1 MSEQAVPGTS
11 GVVPR
16 PESGGPYVSLITG
29 PEGAQAPKA
38 PAKVVYG
45 MALAQFGLF
54 VALLAPVTVSLAAKV
69 SSLVPGDEAAIV
81 NGNVQSAAAFVALV
95 ANPLFGRL
103 SDYTT
108 SRWGRRRPWMA
119 AGAAGFVVAL
129 AIIGLAPNIPLVFV
143 GWALAQLFGNMIL
156 APLLTTIA
164 DQIPENQRATVS
176 GNVGIMQNL
185 GIMVAAYVA
194 LWFIGNMFMMFV
206 VPAVFAA
213 ACVLVYC
220 FLLPDKVITE
230 KPQDGGGIKTFLKT
244 FWVNPVEH
252 RDFAYV
258 WISRFLLTQS
268 IFLFIVF
275 RFFFLE
281 HQVGLKGPAE
291 IGGTVATGVL
301 INTLVLVVFAKI
313 GGVLSDRT
321 ANRKGFVIAATVVFG
336 IGIGLLSVTHSVPMF
351 YVVEAIMGLGYG
363 IYVAVDTALVVDVL
377 PNPEDSA
384 KDLGVL
390 NIANALPQSLA
401 GGLGALLLGIG
412 GGLTNYR
419 ALFIGAFVLAIVGAL
434 TILPVRSSARRHAA
448 QHS

>member
-1 MSEQAVPGTS
+1 MSEHTPDAAGPVAH
-11 GVVPR
+11 
-16 PESGGPYVSLITG
+16 PESGGPYISLITG
-29 PEGAQAPKA
+29 PEGAPTKNAPFS
-38 PAKVVYG
+38 VVAG

-81 NGNVQSAAAFVALV
+81 NGSVQSAAAFIALI

-108 SRWGRRRPWMA
+108 SKWGRRRPWMA
-119 AGAAGFVVAL
+119 AGSVGFVVSL
-129 AIIGLAPNIPLVFV
+129 AIIGLAPSIPFVFV

-194 LWFIGNMFMMFV
+194 LWFIGNMFLMFV

-213 ACVLVYC
+213 VCVLIYC

-230 KPQDGGGIKTFLKT
+230 KPQEGGGLKTFLMT
-244 FWVNPVEH
+244 FWVDPIKH
-252 RDFAYV
+252 PDFAWV
-258 WISRFLLTQS
+258 WISRFLVTQS
-268 IFLFIVF
+268 MFLFIVF

-281 HQVGLKGPAE
+281 HQIGLKDPAA
-291 IGGTVATGVL
+291 IGGAVATGVL
-301 INTLVLVVFAKI
+301 INTVVLVIFAKI
-313 GGVLSDRT
+313 GGWLSDKT
-321 ANRKGFVIAATVVFG
+321 ANRKGFVIASTVIFG
-336 IGIGLLSVTHSVPMF
+336 IGIGLLSVTHDVPMF
-351 YVVEAIMGLGYG
+351 YMVEAIMGLGYG

-377 PNPEDSA
+377 PNPADAA

-401 GGLGALLLGIG
+401 GGVGAFLLSIG
-412 GGLTNYR
+412 GGLTNYP
-419 ALFIGAFVLAIVGAL
+419 ALFVGSFVFAILGAL
-434 TILPVRSSARRHAA
+434 TIIPVRSVAQRHAA
-448 QHS
+448 GSN

>member
-1 MSEQAVPGTS
+1 MSDHPLPGTASAVPH
-11 GVVPR
+11 
-16 PESGGPYVSLITG
+16 PESGGPYVSLIS
-29 PEGAQAPKA
+29 GADGAPTQKA
-38 PAKVVYG
+38 PFKVVAG

-54 VALLAPVTVSLAAKV
+54 VALLAPVTVSLSAKV
-69 SSLVPGDEAAIV
+69 SSLVPGAEAAIV
-81 NGNVQSAAAFVALV
+81 NGNVQSLAAFVALI

-119 AGAAGFVVAL
+119 VGSLGFVL
-129 AIIGLAPNIPLVFV
+129 SLGMIGLASDLTFVFI

-194 LWFIGNMFMMFV
+194 LWFIGDMFMMFV
-206 VPAVFAA
+206 LPAIFAA
-213 ACVLVYC
+213 ACVLIYC
-220 FLLPDKVITE
+220 FLLPDRVITE
-230 KPQDGGGIKTFLKT
+230 KPRDGGGFKTFLMT
-244 FWVNPVEH
+244 FWVNPVKH
-252 RDFAYV
+252 PDFAWV
-258 WISRFLLTQS
+258 WLSRFLVTLSVFT
-268 IFLFIVF
+268 FIVF

-281 HQVGLKGPAE
+281 HQVGLKDPAE
-291 IGGTVATGVL
+291 IAGVVATGVL
-301 INTLVLVVFAKI
+301 INTLVLVVFAKA
-313 GGVLSDRT
+313 GGWLSDKY
-321 ANRKGFVIAATVVFG
+321 ANRKGFVIVSTLVFAV
-336 IGIGLLSVTHSVPMF
+336 GIGLLSITHDVPMF
-351 YVVEAIMGLGYG
+351 YVVEVIMGMGYG

-401 GGLGALLLGIG
+401 GGVGALLLGIG
-412 GGLTNYR
+412 GGLTNYP
-419 ALFIGAFVLAIVGAL
+419 ALFVGAFVFAALGAL
-434 TILPVRSSARRHAA
+434 TILPVRSVAQRRAA
-448 QHS
+448 GHN